1 MSFLRSWPTTCYVK
15 KKKIRENVFFSIMV
29 NDYTDIS
36 NKEQVLCLRF
46 AKENLEIQEDFI
58 DFYQLTYIKGQT
70 IVNAIKD
77 ALHLFL

>member
-1 MSFLRSWPTTCYVK
+1 MAHHVLRK

-58 DFYQLTYIKGQT
+58 DFYQLTNIKGQT

>member
-1 MSFLRSWPTTCYVK
+1 M
-15 KKKIRENVFFSIMV
+15 FFSIMV

-58 DFYQLTYIKGQT
+58 DFYQLTNIRGQT

>member
-1 MSFLRSWPTTCYVK
+1 MAHHVLRK
-15 KKKIRENVFFSIMV
+15 KKEKIRENVSFSIMV
-29 NDYTDIS
+29 DDYTDIS
-36 NKEQVLCLRF
+36 NKEQVLCLRS

-58 DFYQLTYIKGQT
+58 DFYQLTNIKGQT